1 MNLKGCSMIRSR
13 YLKPLFFVLSIL
25 TAAAQ
30 AQTFKMPCEVEGVIA
45 ALEDKKIPPE
55 RIEVEI
61 QGLGKNVF
69 LKTVGSKYYQ
79 VIANSLATDDYI
91 GKNLTTEKGMGAT
104 RKHKKTGYES
114 EIFIDRQT
122 VMLSAFQDVDERG
135 KKVRVQ
141 FTGPCT
147 LPK

>member
-1 MNLKGCSMIRSR
+1 MMFKKL
-13 YLKPLFFVLSIL
+13 PTLFVFAVCIGGV
-25 TAAAQ
+25 TAQ
-30 AQTFKMPCEVEGVIA
+30 AQTFKMPCDVEGVIP
-45 ALEDKKIPPE
+45 ALDDKKIPPE
-55 RIEVEI
+55 RIDIEI
-61 QGLGKNVF
+61 QGLGKNIF
-69 LKTVGSKYYQ
+69 MKTVGSKYYQ
-79 VIANSLATDDYI
+79 AITNSLTTDDFV

-104 RKHKKTGYES
+104 RKHKKTGYET

-122 VMLSAFQDVDERG
+122 VMLSAFQDIDERG

>member
-1 MNLKGCSMIRSR
+1 MMQSK
-13 YLKPLFFVLSIL
+13 YLKPLFFWVFMLN
-25 TAAAQ
+25 AAAQ
-30 AQTFKMPCEVEGVIA
+30 AQTFKMPCEVEGTIP

-61 QGLGKNVF
+61 QGLGKNIF

-79 VIANSLATDDYI
+79 VIANSLATDDYM

-122 VMLSAFQDVDERG
+122 VMLSAFQDMDERG

>member
-1 MNLKGCSMIRSR
+1 MMFKNLTS
-13 YLKPLFFVLSIL
+13 LFVVALCMG
-25 TAAAQ
+25 AATAQ
-30 AQTFKMPCEVEGVIA
+30 AQTFKMPCEVEGVIP

-79 VIANSLATDDYI
+79 VIANSLATDDFV

-122 VMLSAFQDVDERG
+122 VMLTAFQDVEERG

>member
-1 MNLKGCSMIRSR
+1 MMFKNLTS
-13 YLKPLFFVLSIL
+13 FFVVAICMS
-25 TAAAQ
+25 AATAQ
-30 AQTFKMPCEVEGVIA
+30 AQTFKMPCEVEGVIPA
-45 ALEDKKIPPE
+45 MEDKKIPPE

-69 LKTVGSKYYQ
+69 MKTVGSKYYQ
-79 VIANSLATDDYI
+79 AITNSLTTEEFV

-104 RKHKKTGYES
+104 RKHKKTGYET

-122 VMLSAFQDVDERG
+122 VMLTAFQDIEERG

>member
-1 MNLKGCSMIRSR
+1 MMFKNLTS
-13 YLKPLFFVLSIL
+13 FFVVAICISAV
-25 TAAAQ
+25 TAQ
-30 AQTFKMPCEVEGVIA
+30 AQTFKMPCEVEGVIP

-55 RIEVEI
+55 RIEIEI

-69 LKTVGSKYYQ
+69 MKTVGSKYYQ
-79 VIANSLATDDYI
+79 AITNSLTTEEFV

-104 RKHKKTGYES
+104 RKHKKTGYET

-122 VMLSAFQDVDERG
+122 VMLTAFQDIEERG

>member
-1 MNLKGCSMIRSR
+1 MMFKNLTS
-13 YLKPLFFVLSIL
+13 LFVVALCMV
-25 TAAAQ
+25 AATAQ
-30 AQTFKMPCEVEGVIA
+30 AQTFKMPCEVEGVIPA
-45 ALEDKKIPPE
+45 MEDKKIPPE

-61 QGLGKNVF
+61 QGLGKNIF
-69 LKTVGSKYYQ
+69 MKTVGSKYYQ
-79 VIANSLATDDYI
+79 AIANSLATDDFV

-104 RKHKKTGYES
+104 RKHKKTGYET

-122 VMLSAFQDVDERG
+122 VMLTAFQDIDERG